1 MLVHGC
7 FSLPLSSSSFS
18 KERQTTFSL
27 KCHFGNI
34 ICDLHMH
41 FLQFL
46 IIDILNISKI
56 LSHFLQEKVEI
67 KEIFFGFSY

>member
-1 MLVHGC
+1 
-7 FSLPLSSSSFS
+7 
-18 KERQTTFSL
+18 
-27 KCHFGNI
+27 
-34 ICDLHMH
+34 MH

-46 IIDILNISKI
+46 IIDILKISKI